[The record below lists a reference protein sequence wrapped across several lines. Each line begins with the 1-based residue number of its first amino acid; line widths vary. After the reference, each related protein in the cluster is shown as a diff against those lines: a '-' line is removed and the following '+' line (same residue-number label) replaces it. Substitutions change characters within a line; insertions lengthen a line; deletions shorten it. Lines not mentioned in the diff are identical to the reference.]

1 MVIILLCLL
10 TATPLFAAKRR
21 AAGRSGPLDGLHMLF
36 VLAHPDDDLLIAP
49 FLGRY
54 CAEGTGSCS
63 LVVLTRGENGVCTLP
78 GGCNPDV
85 ATVREHEMQAAAALY
100 RASLR
105 QLSLPD
111 VMENVAAAWNHDDV
125 VLQITSLLQFERP
138 AIVISFDPAHGSTC
152 HPAHR
157 ETGRIVAEA
166 VARANTGGRHLMIE
180 STFARTAFSYTFF
193 SALSNAWEFFGQ
205 PYWRYVPDASRIHA
219 SQFTDD
225 QVGALERT
233 PASDQKVWF
242 RDAST
247 TPGTYVISCAP

>member
-1 MVIILLCLL
+1 MCLL
-10 TATPLFAAKRR
+10 TATPVLAAKRR
-21 AAGRSGPLDGLHMLF
+21 AAARSGPLDGLHMLF

-63 LVVLTRGENGVCTLP
+63 LVVLSRGENGVCALP

-85 ATVREHEMQAAAALY
+85 GTVREQEMQAAAALY

-111 VMENVAAAWNHDDV
+111 VMENVAATWNHDEV
-125 VLQITSLLQFERP
+125 VQQITSTLLFERP

-157 ETGRIVAEA
+157 ETGRIVSEA

-180 STFARTAFSYTFF
+180 TSFAQTSQYYTFF
-193 SALSNAWEFFGQ
+193 RAFSNAWEFFGQ
-205 PYWRYVPDASRIHA
+205 PYWHFVTDGARIHA
-219 SQFTDD
+219 SQFTND
-225 QVGALERT
+225 QLTRLEAT
-233 PASDQKVWF
+233 PPAEQKVWF
-242 RDAST
+242 REAQSAG
-247 TPGTYVISCAP
+247 GTYAIGCQ